1 MPKVLQ
7 LRSLKEMRNVF
18 ETGGKAILVIKWQK
32 TWLKCVMLG
41 GKQNLY
47 GINWDIQMRFP
58 SKVLKVWADSPSSL
72 R

>member
-1 MPKVLQ
+1 
-7 LRSLKEMRNVF
+7 MRNVF
-18 ETGGKAILVIKWQK
+18 ETVGKAILVIKWQK

-47 GINWDIQMRFP
+47 WINWDIQMKFP
-58 SKVLKVWADSPSSL
+58 SQVLKVWAVSPSSL